1 MTILVVEDD
10 PTVLSYVDRMLTL
23 SGHTVLAAED
33 ADQARFMLADHGGT
47 PDVLVVDIVLPGSNG
62 LDFARAAKA
71 AHPSLKIVFITGLVH
86 QSPKVLRSGLGPVL
100 HKPFT
105 SDALLK
111 AIDGL

>member
-10 PTVLSYVDRMLTL
+10 PAVLTLVDRMLTL
-23 SGHTVLAAED
+23 GGHTVLAAED
-33 ADQARFMLADHGGT
+33 ADQARFMLTDHGSS
-47 PDVLVVDIVLPGSNG
+47 PDVLLVDIILPGVNG

-71 AHPSLKIVFITGLVH
+71 EHPAVKILFMTGLVH

-111 AIDGL
+111 AISGL

>member
-10 PTVLSYVDRMLTL
+10 PSVLTLVDRMLTL
-23 SGHTVLAAED
+23 GGHTVLAAED
-33 ADQARFMLADHGGT
+33 ADQARFMLSDHGGT
-47 PDVLVVDIVLPGSNG
+47 PDVLVVDIILPGSNG
-62 LDFARAAKA
+62 LDFARTVKA
-71 AHPSLKIVFITGLVH
+71 EYPALKVLFMTGLVH

-111 AIDGL
+111 AIDRL